1 MHYPS
6 RVLALLALVVT
17 AFILGPIAQ
26 ARPDRQPGGNP
37 VDQRVTREW
46 VRINNNVTGLL
57 YQPAASAPAD
67 TALIV
72 MHPES
77 DYTEH
82 FTCEGMARR
91 GFVALCVNGR
101 GTRVPDELA
110 LDVKAPVDF
119 LRQLPQIQHIILIG
133 HSGGGPTMTYY
144 QDVAENGLSACA
156 GPEKI
161 APCSSALAGMAP
173 ADGLILLDAHHGSPP
188 ASLFRL
194 DPSVLEED
202 QFGRVDPS
210 RIDPSLN
217 PFDPANGF
225 VPVENPTYSEEFLD
239 RFFAGQSARRQ
250 RQVALVQER
259 LALLQSGQGMYPD
272 NEPLVVA
279 RNGGRI
285 WEIDRRLLSHTKEA
299 HRLLTPDGMVTTVVQ
314 SIRPRLAL
322 SPQANLRFS
331 GADVTD
337 LNDFVQTGAVRTA
350 PDLRVTA
357 DDILGIDWF
366 SQNGLTPGS
375 LAGIHVP
382 VLNIAATGH
391 YWVVPNEISFRLTAS
406 ADKELLFIEGATH
419 GFAPCD
425 NCVGSAPGKYDRV
438 REDTLNYMAG
448 WIRARF
454 GS

>member
-6 RVLALLALVVT
+6 RVLALVALAVT

-26 ARPDRQPGGNP
+26 ARPNSQADGNP

-46 VRINNNVTGLL
+46 VRINSNVKGLL
-57 YQPAASAPAD
+57 YQPAATAPVD
-67 TALIV
+67 TALLV

-77 DYTEH
+77 DFTEH
-82 FTCEGMARR
+82 FTCEGMATR
-91 GFVALCVNGR
+91 GFVVLCVNGR

-119 LRQLPQIQHIILIG
+119 LRQRPQIKHVILIG
-133 HSGGGPTMTYY
+133 HSGGGPTMAYY

-161 APCSSALAGMAP
+161 APCSDALAGMAP
-173 ADGLILLDAHHGSPP
+173 ADALILLDAHHGSPL

-194 DPSVLEED
+194 DPAVLDED

-210 RIDPSLN
+210 RTDPKLD

-225 VPVENPTYSEEFLD
+225 DPSGDPTYSEDFLD
-239 RFFAGQSARRQ
+239 GYFGGQSARRQ
-250 RQVALVQER
+250 RQVDLVNER
-259 LALLQSGQGMYPD
+259 LTMLRSGQGMYPD

-285 WEIDRRLLSHTKEA
+285 WEIDRRLISHTKAE
-299 HRLLTPDGMVTTVVQ
+299 HRLLTPSGIVTTVVQ

-337 LNDFVQTGAVRTA
+337 LNDFVQTAALRTA
-350 PDLRVTA
+350 PDLRVMA

-375 LAGIHVP
+375 LAGVHVP
-382 VLNIAATGH
+382 VLNISATGH

-406 ADKELLFIEGATH
+406 EDKELLFIEGATH
-419 GFAPCD
+419 GFTPCN
-425 NCVGSAPGKYDRV
+425 NCVESAPGKYDRV
-438 REDTLNYMAG
+438 QNDTLNYLSL
-448 WIRARF
+448 IHI
-454 GS
+454 